1 MQLSRQSG
9 LYITFWGC
17 KRTLCRKSPILAA
30 VTVDE
35 FCSGKLKSFL
45 CSQRQL
51 LAEDLLRLLGHTAFV
66 SAANLL
72 HYYYYYRYHHH
83 YCHHDLLLS
92 VSILLIVL
100 MGFCCCCF
108 QTDGLNILL
117 CLRKAKKIILKYY
130 RGTRY
135 VTQTAKF
142 TVYLLPTD
150 WKRGLK

>member
-1 MQLSRQSG
+1 MLGASQVSG
-9 LYITFWGC
+9 DAAVATERAIYH
-17 KRTLCRKSPILAA
+17 ILAA

-51 LAEDLLRLLGHTAFV
+51 LAEDLLRRSGTRRFCLGCRFAG
-66 SAANLL
+66 L
-72 HYYYYYRYHHH
+72 
-83 YCHHDLLLS
+83 LLLS
-92 VSILLIVL
+92 LSPSSLSSWFIIASINIINSVDGFLLLLFSDGLSILY
-100 MGFCCCCF
+100 F
-108 QTDGLNILL
+108 L
-117 CLRKAKKIILKYY
+117 CLRKAKRIILKFY

>member
-1 MQLSRQSG
+1 MLGASQVSG
-9 LYITFWGC
+9 DAAVATERAIYH
-17 KRTLCRKSPILAA
+17 ILAA

-51 LAEDLLRLLGHTAFV
+51 LAEVLLRRSGTRRFCLGCRFAG
-66 SAANLL
+66 L
-72 HYYYYYRYHHH
+72 
-83 YCHHDLLLS
+83 LLLS
-92 VSILLIVL
+92 LSPSSVSAWFMIASISIINSVDGVLLLIS
-100 MGFCCCCF
+100 
-108 QTDGLNILL
+108 DGLNILYFL
-117 CLRKAKKIILKYY
+117 CLRKAKRIILKFY